1 MQDRPDACILLDAI
15 QDFLIKEV
23 MPFVKEND
31 ALSYKTLVSWNML
44 GVVSRELKYG
54 EQKLNE
60 EINRLSAYLNTNSTI
75 NSSTT
80 YPQKMEICRELNQQF
95 SNQIKEKKLSL
106 QNTEAWNLAK
116 KSLEEKIEISNPRFQ
131 KGD

>member
-1 MQDRPDACILLDAI
+1 MQDRPDAGTLLDAI

-60 EINRLSAYLNTNSTI
+60 EITRLSSYLKGNVSI
-75 NSSTT
+75 KSETT
-80 YPQKMEICRELNQQF
+80 YNQKREICRELNQQF

>member
-1 MQDRPDACILLDAI
+1 MQDRPDAGILLDAI

-60 EINRLSAYLNTNSTI
+60 EIVRLSSYLKENISIKSDTS
-75 NSSTT
+75 
-80 YPQKMEICRELNQQF
+80 YQQKMEICRELNQQF
-95 SNQIKEKKLSL
+95 SNQIKEQKLSL

>member
-1 MQDRPDACILLDAI
+1 MQDRPDAGILLDAI

-44 GVVSRELKYG
+44 GVVSRELKFG
-54 EQKLNE
+54 EHKLNE
-60 EINRLSAYLNTNSTI
+60 EIVRLSSYLKENISIKSDTS
-75 NSSTT
+75 
-80 YPQKMEICRELNQQF
+80 YQQKMEICRELNQQF
-95 SNQIKEKKLSL
+95 SNQIKEQKLSL

>member
-1 MQDRPDACILLDAI
+1 MQDRPDAGILLDAI

-60 EINRLSAYLNTNSTI
+60 EINRLSAYLKTNTSI

-80 YPQKMEICRELNQQF
+80 YSQKMEICRELNQQF
-95 SNQIKEKKLSL
+95 SNQIKEQKLSL
-106 QNTEAWNLAK
+106 RNTEAWNLAK

>member
-1 MQDRPDACILLDAI
+1 
-15 QDFLIKEV
+15 
-23 MPFVKEND
+23 
-31 ALSYKTLVSWNML
+31 ML

-60 EINRLSAYLNTNSTI
+60 EITRLSSYLKGNVSI
-75 NSSTT
+75 KSETT
-80 YPQKMEICRELNQQF
+80 YNQKREICRELNQQF

>member
-1 MQDRPDACILLDAI
+1 MQDRPDAGILLDAI

-54 EQKLNE
+54 EHKLNE
-60 EINRLSAYLNTNSTI
+60 EIVRLSSYLKENISIKSDTS
-75 NSSTT
+75 
-80 YPQKMEICRELNQQF
+80 YQQKMEICRELNQQF
-95 SNQIKEKKLSL
+95 SNQIKEQKLSL

>member
-1 MQDRPDACILLDAI
+1 MQDRPDAGILLDAI

-60 EINRLSAYLNTNSTI
+60 EIVRLSSYLKENISIKSDTS
-75 NSSTT
+75 
-80 YPQKMEICRELNQQF
+80 YQQKMEICRELIQQF
-95 SNQIKEKKLSL
+95 SNQIKEQKLSL

>member
-1 MQDRPDACILLDAI
+1 MQDRPDAGILLDAI

-23 MPFVKEND
+23 MPFVKESD

-44 GVVSRELKYG
+44 GVVSRELKFG
-54 EQKLNE
+54 EHKLNE
-60 EINRLSAYLNTNSTI
+60 EIIRLSSYLKRNVSI
-75 NSSTT
+75 KSDTT
-80 YPQKMEICRELNQQF
+80 YNQKMEICRELNQQF
-95 SNQIKEKKLSL
+95 SNQIKEQKLSL

>member
-1 MQDRPDACILLDAI
+1 MQDRPDASILLDAI

-60 EINRLSAYLNTNSTI
+60 EITRLSSYLKRNVSI
-75 NSSTT
+75 KSETT
-80 YPQKMEICRELNQQF
+80 YLQKMEICRELNQQF
-95 SNQIKEKKLSL
+95 SNQIKEQKLSL
-106 QNTEAWNLAK
+106 RNTEAWKLAK

>member
-1 MQDRPDACILLDAI
+1 MQDRPDAGILLDAI

-23 MPFVKEND
+23 MPFVKDND

-54 EQKLNE
+54 EEKVNA
-60 EINRLSAYLNTNSTI
+60 EINRLSAYLNSTQPI
-75 NSSTT
+75 NRDTT
-80 YPQKMEICRELNQQF
+80 YNQKKEICRDLNQEF
-95 SNQIKEKKLSL
+95 SNRIKEKKLSL
-106 QNTEAWNLAK
+106 RDTEAWSLAK